1 MSTMRRALL
10 VVGVGALVYA
20 SAALPSAAEVSTDRV
35 GGLDRYATS
44 VVISQRTFPEGVGTV
59 FLGSGEDYPDALVAG
74 AAGGAYGYP
83 VLLTERDSIPDVV
96 RQELDRLAPAT
107 IVILGGEAAVSARL
121 EEMAGREWG
130 AVTRLG
136 GADRYETAVLVSEW
150 AFNRGLSVAYLASGA
165 DFPDAL
171 SGGVAGA
178 LADGPVLLTNP
189 DSLSPAT
196 ADHLA
201 DLGPGRI
208 VILGGSE
215 AISDAVA
222 TAAGR
227 IAPVSRIAG
236 ADRFATSA
244 AVSAATFTDAAT
256 VVLANGMDFPDA
268 LAGTPLAA
276 ALGAP
281 ILLVEG
287 DSVSEEV
294 CGEVRRLGP
303 ENVMALGGTAAVSDS
318 VLNHV
323 RANCVLP
330 DLPGPKPGPTY
341 TIEPPPS
348 PMGLDR

>member
-1 MSTMRRALL
+1 MSLIPRGLL
-10 VVGVGALVYA
+10 AAVAATVTCAI
-20 SAALPSAAEVSTDRV
+20 AALPSAAGISTDRV
-35 GGLDRYATS
+35 AGPDRYATS
-44 VVISQRTFPEGVGTV
+44 VAISQRAFPDGVGTV

-83 VLLTERDSIPDVV
+83 VLLTERDSIPEIV
-96 RQELDRLAPAT
+96 RQELDRLEPAT
-107 IVILGGEAAVSARL
+107 IVILGGEAAISAEL
-121 EEMAGREWG
+121 EEKAGRDWG

-136 GADRYETAVLVSEW
+136 GANRYETAVLVSEW
-150 AFNRGLSVAYLASGA
+150 AFNRGTPVVYVASGA
-165 DFPDAL
+165 DFPAAL

-201 DLGPGRI
+201 DLGPERI

-227 IAPVSRIAG
+227 FAPVSRIAG

-268 LAGTPLAA
+268 LAGAPLAA

-281 ILLVEG
+281 ILLVER

-294 CGEVRRLGP
+294 CTEVSRLGP
-303 ENVMALGGTAAVSDS
+303 EKVMALGGTAAVSDA

-323 RANCVLP
+323 MANCVLP

-348 PMGLDR
+348 PMDLDR